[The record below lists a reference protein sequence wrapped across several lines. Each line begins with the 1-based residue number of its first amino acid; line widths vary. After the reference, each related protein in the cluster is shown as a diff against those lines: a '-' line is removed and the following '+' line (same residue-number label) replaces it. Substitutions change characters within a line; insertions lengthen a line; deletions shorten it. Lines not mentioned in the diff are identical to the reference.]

1 VSRVWSFRL
10 VISATT
16 GALIWATGGGPWVGL
31 EVAVVLVAISYG
43 IDVWE
48 ARNSALSPGV
58 RRGIVSLAWIL
69 VPGVLALTLVSA
81 ATAGS
86 PTSAGKSRTC
96 FGKHPTILGTQH
108 RDSIRGTSGRDVII
122 SFGGNDGIRSRQG
135 KDYVCAGSGD
145 DVIHGAEGVNYMN
158 GGPGD
163 DWLDGRRGPGN
174 VSIGSRG
181 KDLIQAE
188 GRIQGGPGNDTIES
202 YGYENPGLSPVPD
215 ATGGG
220 SGKDKIYGCG
230 GNRAPQLGP
239 RPSRS
244 SWAWPHCYTGGG
256 GHAEL
261 LKGGADSDKVF
272 GGGGNDHLQGNGGN
286 DRLYGED
293 GDDDINGGA
302 GTNVCDQGPGTG
314 SLAGCP

>member
-1 VSRVWSFRL
+1 MGLWLFRL
-10 VISATT
+10 AVAAAT
-16 GALIWATGGGPWVGL
+16 GALIWVTGGGPWAGL
-31 EVAVVLVAISYG
+31 EVAVLLVVLCYAM
-43 IDVWE
+43 DVWD
-48 ARNSALSPGV
+48 ARKTALSPGV

-69 VPGVLALTLVSA
+69 VLGVFGFALVSDA
-81 ATAGS
+81 IAGS
-86 PTSAGKSRTC
+86 PASAGKSRTC
-96 FGKHPTILGTQH
+96 FGKRPTILGTQH
-108 RDSIRGTSGRDVII
+108 RDSIRGTNGRDVII

-135 KDYVCAGSGD
+135 KDYVCAGPGD
-145 DVIHGAEGVNYMN
+145 DVVHGAEGVNYMN

-188 GRIQGGPGNDTIES
+188 GKIQGGPGNDTIES
-202 YGYENPGLSPVPD
+202 YGYENPGASPVPD
-215 ATGGG
+215 VTGGG

-230 GNRAPQLGP
+230 DNRAPQLGP
-239 RPSRS
+239 RPSPS
-244 SWAWPHCYTGGG
+244 SWAWPHCYTPGGG
-256 GHAEL
+256 NAEL
-261 LKGGADSDKVF
+261 LKGGADNDKVF
-272 GGGGNDHLQGNGGN
+272 GGGGNDHLHGNGGN

-314 SLAGCP
+314 SLTGCP